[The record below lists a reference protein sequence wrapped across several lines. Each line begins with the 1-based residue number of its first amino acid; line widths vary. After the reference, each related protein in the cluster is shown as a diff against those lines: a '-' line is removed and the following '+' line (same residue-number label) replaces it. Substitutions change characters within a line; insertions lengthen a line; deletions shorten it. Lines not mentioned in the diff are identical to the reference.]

1 MNQTSVCKTMM
12 AAFVLDAV
20 PVNVIFQSASSNDIV
35 VEHPGLESGV
45 RFRIMDNRICNE
57 LRVISITTGT
67 SVMWYNLKSFLYF
80 KASLKLSFNR

>member
-45 RFRIMDNRICNE
+45 RFRIMDNPI
-57 LRVISITTGT
+57 
-67 SVMWYNLKSFLYF
+67 
-80 KASLKLSFNR
+80 

>member
-45 RFRIMDNRICNE
+45 RFRIMDNPICYE
-57 LRVISITTGT
+57 SRVISIAKG
-67 SVMWYNLKSFLYF
+67 KSAKCY
-80 KASLKLSFNR
+80 SP